1 MVKTHQKF
9 VVAVE
14 NGVLHIKTDHS
25 NLFPLN
31 LFLLFLHFFF
41 FRHLH
46 HFQISIF
53 LTAPLQ
59 PFPACLPSPSILF
72 FSSAGGLLH
81 TAPAPQDSDQPWL
94 CKRPSEC
101 RCFVELPPQSQSGQP
116 SSPAVKERLGELSSS
131 HCPPSISHLSVHLS
145 PTDAPC
151 SGRDLSSQMHTT
163 LLCMFIWSALKRLVC
178 SFLLFVSLGSCVLKM
193 INFSLPLQSRYEPG

>member
-1 MVKTHQKF
+1 M
-9 VVAVE
+9 
-14 NGVLHIKTDHS
+14 LHIKTNHS

-31 LFLLFLHFFF
+31 LFLLLLEFFF
-41 FRHLH
+41 NLPLSHLQ

-94 CKRPSEC
+94 CERPSEC
-101 RCFVELPPQSQSGQP
+101 RGFVELPPQSQSGQP
-116 SSPAVKERLGELSSS
+116 SSPAVEERLRELSSS
-131 HCPPSISHLSVHLS
+131 HCPPSISVCISHPQTPHAAGEISLHKRRRTHLYCACLSCQHLK
-145 PTDAPC
+145 A
-151 SGRDLSSQMHTT
+151 
-163 LLCMFIWSALKRLVC
+163 
-178 SFLLFVSLGSCVLKM
+178 
-193 INFSLPLQSRYEPG
+193 